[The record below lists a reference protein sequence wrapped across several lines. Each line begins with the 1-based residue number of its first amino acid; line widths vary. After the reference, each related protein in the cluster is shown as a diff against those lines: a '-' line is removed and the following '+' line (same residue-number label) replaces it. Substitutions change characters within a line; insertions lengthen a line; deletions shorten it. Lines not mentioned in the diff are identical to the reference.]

1 MRTYEKGKPRGRIVG
16 VEKLKLERSSRW
28 NDGEMKGRVNQ
39 NKNYMKVYVN
49 LLILSLR

>member
-1 MRTYEKGKPRGRIVG
+1 MRTYEKGKPRERIVG

-28 NDGEMKGRVNQ
+28 NDGGIKGRVNQ
-39 NKNYMKVYVN
+39 NENYTKAYVN